1 MIRGNP
7 MKFRC
12 VHCNQKLNVED
23 DLAGSEIPCP
33 ACNRKLQIP
42 DAFDEESPDEEP
54 SPEELAERRPKLRS
68 AALRGGGKAEFTNV
82 SALWSGLTALGLSVA
97 FYLVMFLIKGTYLG
111 QLFTNRGIIPYFEVL
126 LMFWSA
132 AILFWKWRKLVKQ
145 QRGMHFDLLPDEIAP
160 KITSDNVD
168 QFLDRVTELP
178 VRPTE
183 SFLIMRVLRVLEH
196 FRARNNNSEAA
207 GLLATQSDID
217 ANAVASSYSLVKVF
231 IWAIPILG
239 FIGTVSGL
247 GIAVGGFGGSI
258 GDASDISAV
267 KDSLTSITGGL
278 SEAFDTTFIA
288 LIMSLFLM
296 IPMSSLQKGE
306 DELLNSIDEYCNEYV
321 LRRLSDSS
329 GLTLDEQKAG
339 VDVSAALMRQLE
351 NIDQTLAQLN
361 RTLAGLGGGS
371 AGGGDGQ
378 A

>member
-1 MIRGNP
+1 

-23 DLAGSEIPCP
+23 DQAGLEIQCP

-42 DAFDEESPDEEP
+42 DAFEEEAHDEEGAEE
-54 SPEELAERRPKLRS
+54 EAVHRRPKLRS

-82 SALWSGLTALGLSVA
+82 SALWSGLIALGFTVV
-97 FYLVMFLIKGTYLG
+97 FYLVMFMIKGTYVG
-111 QLFTNRGIIPYFEVL
+111 QLFTNRGVIPYFEVM

-132 AILFWKWRKLVKQ
+132 VILFWKWRKLVKQ

-160 KITSDNVD
+160 KITSENVD

-178 VRPTE
+178 IRPTE

-207 GLLATQSDID
+207 GLLTTQSDID
-217 ANAVASSYSLVKVF
+217 ANAVMSSYSLVKVF

-258 GDASDISAV
+258 GDAADIGAV
-267 KDSLTSITGGL
+267 KDSLTSITSGL

-339 VDVSAALMRQLE
+339 VDVSAALMKQLE
-351 NIDQTLAQLN
+351 SMERTLAQLN
-361 RTLAGLGGGS
+361 QTLVGMLSQSQGGGHG
-371 AGGGDGQ
+371 A

>member
-1 MIRGNP
+1 
-7 MKFRC
+7 MKIRC

-23 DLAGSEIPCP
+23 DLAGSEIHCP
-33 ACNRKLQIP
+33 SCNRKLQIP
-42 DAFDEESPDEEP
+42 DAFEEEEGGEV
-54 SPEELAERRPKLRS
+54 SEEEAASRRPKLRS

-82 SALWSGLTALGLSVA
+82 SALWSGLIALGITVV
-97 FYLVMFLIKGTYLG
+97 FYLGVFVIKDTYFG
-111 QLFTNRGIIPYFEVL
+111 GLFAKRGAIPYAETL

-132 AILFWKWRKLVKQ
+132 VILFWKWRKLQKQ
-145 QRGMHFDLLPDEIAP
+145 QRGMHFDLLPDEISP
-160 KITSDNVD
+160 KITSGNVD

-239 FIGTVSGL
+239 FIGTVYGL
-247 GIAVGGFGGSI
+247 GNAVGGFAGSI
-258 GDASDISAV
+258 DAANDISVV

-278 SEAFDTTFIA
+278 ATAFDTTFVA
-288 LIMSLFLM
+288 LIMSLLLM
-296 IPMSSLQKGE
+296 IPMSTLQKGE

-321 LRRLSDSS
+321 LRRLSDST
-329 GLTLDEQKAG
+329 GLTLDEQQAG
-339 VDVSAALMRQLE
+339 VDVSAALLKQLDSIE
-351 NIDQTLAQLN
+351 RTLAQLN
-361 RTLAGLGGGS
+361 GTLAALGS
-371 AGGGDGQ
+371 AASGDGHGQ